1 MQKEGFFLE
10 KIPELEELLFKLIY
24 CEGIGIVGK
33 WRLLHFALKF
43 NYTNFSLEEVIKI
56 TNTKSNRGVLK
67 EAWQRTSTTWLNEKL
82 STQKALTFFSEHYPE
97 NLKNIP
103 NPPLALFY
111 DGDLDLLEYPSIAMV
126 GARLA
131 TPYASQVLYQM
142 IPKLV
147 EEKQVI
153 VSGLAKG
160 VDRLSHEL
168 AIRSGG
174 KTIGVIGCGLDVC
187 YPKEVFDLFVEM
199 KKNHLVLSE
208 YPAGTPIRKYH
219 FPMRNRI
226 IAGLTQGTC
235 VIEAKERSGSLIT
248 AQLAL
253 ENGREVF
260 AIPGEILS
268 GQSSGCHR
276 LIQDGAKC
284 VYQMEDILEE
294 LPQYRSYFLKN

>member
-1 MQKEGFFLE
+1 M
-10 KIPELEELLFKLIY
+10 EELLYKLIY
-24 CEGIGIVGK
+24 CEGLGIVGK
-33 WRLLHFALKF
+33 WRLLHFAMKF
-43 NYTNFSLEEVIKI
+43 DYTDFNIDEMIKI
-56 TNTKSNRGVLK
+56 TNTSGNKGVLK
-67 EAWQRTSTTWLNEKL
+67 ESWQTLTTEWLQEKRN
-82 STQKALTFFSEHYPE
+82 TQKSISFFSERYPE
-97 NLKNIP
+97 SLKNIP
-103 NPPLALFY
+103 QPPLALFY
-111 DGDLDLLEYPSIAMV
+111 EGNIDFLEYPSIAMV

-131 TPYASQVLYQM
+131 TPYASQVLYQL

-147 EEKQVI
+147 LEKLVI

-168 AIRSGG
+168 AILAGG
-174 KTIGVIGCGLDVC
+174 KTIGVIGCGLDRC
-187 YPKEVFDLFVEM
+187 YPKEVSNLFQEM
-199 KKNHLVLSE
+199 KQKQLVLSE
-208 YPAGTPIRKYH
+208 YPLGTPIKKHH

-253 ENGREVF
+253 DNGKEVF

-284 VYQMEDILEE
+284 VYRMEDILEE
-294 LPQYRSYFLKN
+294 LPQYCLDFLKP